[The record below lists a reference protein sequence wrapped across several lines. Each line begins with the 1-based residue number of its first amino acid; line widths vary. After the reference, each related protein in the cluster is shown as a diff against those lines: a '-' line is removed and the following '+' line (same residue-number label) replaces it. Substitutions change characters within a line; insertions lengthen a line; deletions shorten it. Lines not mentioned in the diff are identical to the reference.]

1 MGVSYASMPTRRKA
15 RPEEGN
21 GDALSTYRAKRAF
34 DQTPEPGRVCA
45 ALRALGLDL
54 AIDEAPVPALMAI
67 VEGPAGR
74 LELR

>member
-1 MGVSYASMPTRRKA
+1 MIDHLVYATPDI
-15 RPEEGN
+15 
-21 GDALSTYRAKRAF
+21 DATVETIA